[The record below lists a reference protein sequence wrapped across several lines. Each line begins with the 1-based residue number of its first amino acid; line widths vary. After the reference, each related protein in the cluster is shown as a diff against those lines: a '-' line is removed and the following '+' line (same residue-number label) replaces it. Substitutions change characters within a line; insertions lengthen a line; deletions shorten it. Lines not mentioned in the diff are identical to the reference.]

1 MQRRVIFGQ
10 WPVLALAPPPGV
22 LVGGHHEP
30 AALQM
35 RPRPCA
41 RSAPPGVSLRTISF
55 MKPLGAYI
63 TDHSPPT
70 SVPGEFS
77 EVIEAI
83 RKYRAAQLPDNVQD
97 KIHRVAIN
105 AAVSQQVIAQIESGL
120 QEAHTKF
127 TKIYTT
133 SAAMVLVPFAV
144 SNLMDLM
151 PGILDLNWNFLLP
164 LAWILAAELYIIRY
178 FVWRRDYGQTYIAD
192 YLARAL
198 EFGLMYQDE
207 PTDTYLRDKFA
218 LGIQGAAIRYSVIF
232 RRSGSTRFFAEQV
245 RATARSCR
253 NDIISLIPGLVTA
266 GDTEIEAINSD
277 IARLIIRSQT
287 GYWYQTSDI
296 ARQGMPIP
304 WRYAAW
310 VAYEKPS
317 IPESDDLRSCRSR
330 GLDARSY

>member
-1 MQRRVIFGQ
+1 
-10 WPVLALAPPPGV
+10 
-22 LVGGHHEP
+22 
-30 AALQM
+30 M
-35 RPRPCA
+35 RQIRTA
-41 RSAPPGVSLRTISF
+41 WGISVRTISF

-63 TDHSPPT
+63 TDYSSPT
-70 SVPGEFS
+70 SILGEFS

-97 KIHRVAIN
+97 KIHSVAMN

-127 TKIYTT
+127 ARIYTT
-133 SAAMVLVPFAV
+133 CAAMVLVSFAV
-144 SNLMDLM
+144 SNLMDLI
-151 PGILDLNWNFLLP
+151 PGILDLNWNFLLL
-164 LAWILAAELYIIRY
+164 LAWVLAVELYIIRY
-178 FVWRRDYGQTYIAD
+178 FEWRSYYDQTYIAD

-218 LGIQGAAIRYSVIF
+218 QGIQGAAIRYSVIF

-266 GDTEIEAINSD
+266 DDTEIEAINSD
-277 IARLIIRSQT
+277 LARLIIRSQT

-296 ARQGMPIP
+296 ARQGTPIP

-310 VAYEKPS
+310 ISSLSFIRNRS
-317 IPESDDLRSCRSR
+317 IQIALMTAIPTFGT
-330 GLDARSY
+330 GLIAVFR